1 MKRTLTLSLFLG
13 LAASAVAQ
21 TPTVVEKPLPK
32 PATAKSA
39 AQGTVPSA
47 KPAVPT
53 VKVVAVPATTTKP
66 SAVVAKSGTAKP
78 TVIAVQ
84 PAGKLGAAAAVVPQ
98 KVAVAPQQKVT
109 VAPQQKVTVA
119 PAKSAAVASKPV
131 PATIS
136 VKGAPSAPQHP
147 VVAAKP
153 AIPAV
158 KVPEVKAVV
167 PAVHA
172 GNATDPFKRNKQSDK
187 PKAAA
192 VTSVVAPAKVAA
204 GTTVAVSEPKAAVGD
219 KKPETKKLS
228 AIGQR
233 DPFLSPVVRL
243 GSAGSGC
250 STGKRCLAID
260 QIALKGVVRS
270 ETGMIAVVVNS
281 MSKAYF
287 LRENDPVF
295 NGYVTKITPDSIVFK
310 ETFHDKLGKPL
321 TRDVTKTINRPVA

>member
-13 LAASAVAQ
+13 LVASAVAQ

-39 AQGTVPSA
+39 AQGTTPST
-47 KPAVPT
+47 KPAAAN
-53 VKVVAVPATTTKP
+53 VKVVAVPATATKP

-78 TVIAVQ
+78 TVIAAQ
-84 PAGKLGAAAAVVPQ
+84 PVAKSGAVVPQ
-98 KVAVAPQQKVT
+98 KVAVAPT
-109 VAPQQKVTVA
+109 
-119 PAKSAAVASKPV
+119 KSNVVASKPAL
-131 PATIS
+131 ATIS
-136 VKGAPSAPQHP
+136 VKGATAAVQHP

-153 AIPAV
+153 ATPTGRVPAV
-158 KVPEVKAVV
+158 NAAVV
-167 PAVHA
+167 PVAKT
-172 GNATDPFKRNKQSDK
+172 GNAKDPFNKNKQPDK
-187 PKAAA
+187 PKTAA
-192 VTSVVAPAKVAA
+192 VTPAVAPAKVAA
-204 GTTVAVSEPKAAVGD
+204 GTTVAVNEPKPAAGD
-219 KKPETKKLS
+219 KKPEPKKLS
-228 AIGQR
+228 AAGHR

-310 ETFHDKLGKPL
+310 ETFHDKVGKPL